1 MKMTKKYG
9 GIVVPMVTPLTA
21 KGDIDQ
27 EAVGSIMTAFV
38 QNNISPLVMGT
49 TGESASF
56 SNGERLAMLRA
67 VVSQKSANQQ
77 IYAGVVQNEVCQ
89 QVSQARNYL
98 DLGAD
103 AVVATLPGYY
113 LLTPEQMKGHF
124 EKLADALEGPLFIYN
139 IKATT
144 QMSIPLEIIDEL
156 SGHPHIK
163 GLKDSERDE
172 TRLRK
177 AIERFKDNEEFSYFC
192 GWGAATVKSLMLGAD
207 GVVPSTGNLVPEMYR
222 ALYEAALAEDW
233 DTASHY
239 QKMTDGVAGIYQ
251 ANKTLGQSLAALKL
265 LMQERSF
272 CRPFMKPPLTMLDSR
287 MAEQVRSQWK
297 DFQTGRKT

>member
-1 MKMTKKYG
+1 MKITKKYR

-21 KGDIDQ
+21 KGEVDQ
-27 EAVGSIMTAFV
+27 EAVSSIMAAFA

-67 VVSQKSANQQ
+67 VLSQKSPNQQ

-89 QVSQARNYL
+89 QVELGKNYL

-113 LLTPEQMKGHF
+113 MLTPEQMKTHF
-124 EKLADALEGPLFIYN
+124 EKLADALQGPLLIYN

-144 QMSIPLEIIDEL
+144 QMSIPLEIVDEL
-156 SGHPHIK
+156 SGHPYIK
-163 GLKDSERDE
+163 GLKDSERDKE
-172 TRLRK
+172 RLQK
-177 AIERFKDNEEFSYFC
+177 GIDMFKDNENFSFFC
-192 GWGAATVKSLMLGAD
+192 GWGAATVESLMLGAD
-207 GVVPSTGNLVPEMYR
+207 GAVPSTGNLVPEMYR
-222 ALYEAALAEDW
+222 SLSQAAWKGDW

-239 QKMTDGVAGIYQ
+239 QRMTDAVAGIYQ
-251 ANKTLGQSLAALKL
+251 GNKTLGQSLAALKL
-265 LMQERSF
+265 LMQERNF
-272 CRPFMKPPLTMLDSR
+272 CKPFMKPPLTMLDSWK
-287 MAEQVRSQWK
+287 AEEVLLQWK
-297 DFQTGRKT
+297 NFQNSPKA